1 MSENMKNK
9 FELQLCSLEVNNIS
23 VIFGLGLVILVAA
36 WKNIALAS
44 GTVSSFL
51 ISSTALSGRMN
62 PSRWVADW
70 SKSTKKPGPLCLS
83 AVATASSN
91 PVREKLLKWEQ
102 SAQQYYSME
111 LPKPI
116 EDVDQVNRTAT
127 ILLINV
133 NTRT

>member
-83 AVATASSN
+83 AVMSIKFGTNSTSQVQEN
-91 PVREKLLKWEQ
+91 H
-102 SAQQYYSME
+102 
-111 LPKPI
+111 
-116 EDVDQVNRTAT
+116 DQIFDCYFAIQIR
-127 ILLINV
+127 
-133 NTRT
+133 